1 MVVLTIGTA
10 FMLLVSTSYMK
21 VQKSIGNLD
30 HLASEWL
37 RREEDKRVRT
47 AKQPLTDNSDG
58 VTPTFIL
65 LP

>member
-1 MVVLTIGTA
+1 
-10 FMLLVSTSYMK
+10 MK